1 MSALPRH
8 RTVADVMTTRVHV
21 ASPET
26 PFKTL
31 VRLIEENRISAVPIV
46 DHRGIP
52 IGVVSES
59 DLLFKERREE
69 LETKADLL
77 HPRRRQRERAK
88 ADGLVAADVMTSP
101 PITVSSGSLLVEAAR
116 VMQRRN
122 VRRLVVVNERG
133 RISGVVSR
141 SDLLQVFLRS
151 DEELLGEIVDN
162 VIPALMLTPE
172 HPIAVDVSDN
182 VVTLRGEVDR
192 KSDVEVL
199 GRLTQELDGV
209 IGVVNQLSYRWNDI
223 AGIAGGV

>member
-1 MSALPRH
+1 MHKS
-8 RTVADVMTTRVHV
+8 
-21 ASPET
+21 
-26 PFKTL
+26 
-31 VRLIEENRISAVPIV
+31 VRF
-46 DHRGIP
+46 D
-52 IGVVSES
+52 
-59 DLLFKERREE
+59 D
-69 LETKADLL
+69 
-77 HPRRRQRERAK
+77 
-88 ADGLVAADVMTSP
+88 
-101 PITVSSGSLLVEAAR
+101 
-116 VMQRRN
+116 
-122 VRRLVVVNERG
+122 LVV
-133 RISGVVSR
+133 VVSR